1 MRSKELKV
9 SAASDYYLYTP
20 STLAKEIYFYPICT
34 GYFYYEPDYYI
45 KRNSYDSFLI
55 MHIIKGEC
63 SGMANN
69 QPFHA
74 TKNQFVL
81 LNCYTPHEYGS
92 TSCWE
97 ASWLH
102 FDGPL
107 AKTYYDLITNNYG
120 NVLSSNN
127 AHSIYQ
133 SLTTITNYFRESKPI
148 RESLISTHIT
158 NILTELL
165 NTPSVS
171 PDVPVNSTIIEDTI
185 TYINEHFNEPI
196 NLDLLA
202 AKATLS
208 PFYFTRVFTT
218 ETGFTPHQYLIA
230 TRINAAKFLLK
241 SSETSIKDIAFSC
254 GFNSE
259 SGFCSTFKK
268 WEQLTPSQYRD
279 NILA

>member
-9 SAASDYYLYTP
+9 SVASDYYLYTP

-55 MHIIKGEC
+55 MHIIKGKC

-127 AHSIYQ
+127 THSIYQ

-196 NLDLLA
+196 NLDFLA